1 MEVILLQDVAKLGDK
16 DDVVKVKPG
25 FANNYLI
32 PRGMAVMATA
42 STKKVLAENL
52 RQAAHRQEKI
62 KAEAQQ
68 LAQKL
73 SNLTLT
79 VPTLAGKEG
88 KIYGSI
94 TPLQIAN
101 LLKEQGYDVDR
112 RKITFETEIRV
123 LGEYKARV
131 NLHKEI
137 KAEVAL
143 QVVEKAG

>member
-32 PRGMAVMATA
+32 PRGMAMMATA
-42 STKKVLAENL
+42 SSKKVLTENL
-52 RQAAHRQEKI
+52 RQAAHRQAKI
-62 KAEAQQ
+62 KVEAEQ

-73 SNLTLT
+73 SALTLK
-79 VPTLAGKEG
+79 VATLAGKEG

-94 TPLQIAN
+94 TPLQVAN
-101 LLKEQGYDVDR
+101 LLKEQGYEVDR
-112 RKITFETEIRV
+112 RKITFETEIRT

-131 NLHKEI
+131 NLHKEV
-137 KAEVAL
+137 KTEVAL
-143 QVVEKAG
+143 LVVEKEG